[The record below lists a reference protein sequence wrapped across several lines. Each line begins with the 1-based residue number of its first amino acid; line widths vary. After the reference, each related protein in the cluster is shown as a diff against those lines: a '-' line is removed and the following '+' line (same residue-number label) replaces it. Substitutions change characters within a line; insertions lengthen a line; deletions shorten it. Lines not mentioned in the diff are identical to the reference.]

1 MIGPRYHHAGMPMT
15 GVIANHD
22 AGHRDRGGATMMV
35 AWRDRDAGTV
45 VAGDGDAPPP
55 VWTDRHLKQKST
67 WAEASLA
74 GADRAR
80 NGAVSP
86 ISGILRERGAAGGGG
101 GGRRGRGA
109 GVSGTC
115 ILCEHDS
122 PTSET
127 LAGPVGLWAGGLYGS
142 DLRSGNLAVLACA
155 VTIVACCHTPNRR
168 RGTVANRRRRTVAD
182 RRNRRAP
189 SPRNRRVPS
198 KRNRREPSPRNRREP
213 SPRNRRDTPSA
224 LSLPTHT
231 ALSLPTHPRR

>member
-1 MIGPRYHHAGMPMT
+1 
-15 GVIANHD
+15 
-22 AGHRDRGGATMMV
+22 MMV

-155 VTIVACCHTPNRR
+155 VAIVACCHTRGRAGKREIR
-168 RGTVANRRRRTVAD
+168 RGFVLTNSGAPKKAPAGVCTDSFARVPIRSDPKGAG
-182 RRNRRAP
+182 RRNVRSRPPPKLPPAP
-189 SPRNRRVPS
+189 IWPPPAGARQTRWAR
-198 KRNRREPSPRNRREP
+198 
-213 SPRNRRDTPSA
+213 
-224 LSLPTHT
+224 LHT
-231 ALSLPTHPRR
+231 SRPLYITCAATTKWL